1 MGGKT
6 STASRSKYNAKTYE
20 RLVLNLRI
28 DSPQSKK
35 AIEAAAEQ
43 AGESATA
50 YVVEA
55 VRRRMEQEQML
66 SASDTPGVVK
76 NLEGDTDPAEWESCS
91 ISPDLIKIQQQ
102 KASVFH
108 RNVIGRGFFSVKN
121 SLTHAKEHKSGW
133 HWIWNSKIH
142 LERRARVVGKSE
154 QIIRYIIGSPA
165 PVHRTTHRKR
175 TDQAWYQG
183 HHRAF

>member
-55 VRRRMEQEQML
+55 VCRRMEQEQTL
-66 SASDTPGVVK
+66 SASDTPGEVK
-76 NLEGDTDPAEWESCS
+76 NLEGDADPVEWDRYS
-91 ISPDLIKIQQQ
+91 ISPDRIESSSRRPLSFTEMWS
-102 KASVFH
+102 AGVFL
-108 RNVIGRGFFSVKN
+108 VK
-121 SLTHAKEHKSGW
+121 K
-133 HWIWNSKIH
+133 
-142 LERRARVVGKSE
+142 
-154 QIIRYIIGSPA
+154 
-165 PVHRTTHRKR
+165 
-175 TDQAWYQG
+175 
-183 HHRAF
+183 

>member
-28 DSPQSKK
+28 DSSQSKK

-76 NLEGDTDPAEWESCS
+76 NLEGDTDPVEWDSCF
-91 ISPDLIKIQQQ
+91 ISPELIKI
-102 KASVFH
+102 
-108 RNVIGRGFFSVKN
+108 
-121 SLTHAKEHKSGW
+121 
-133 HWIWNSKIH
+133 
-142 LERRARVVGKSE
+142 
-154 QIIRYIIGSPA
+154 
-165 PVHRTTHRKR
+165 
-175 TDQAWYQG
+175 
-183 HHRAF
+183 

>member
-55 VRRRMEQEQML
+55 VRRRMEQEQTL
-66 SASDTPGVVK
+66 SASDTPGEVK
-76 NLEGDTDPAEWESCS
+76 NLEGDADPVEWDSCS
-91 ISPDLIKIQQQ
+91 ISPDRIESSSRRPLSFTKMWSAGAFLAQKITWPMQ
-102 KASVFH
+102 KST
-108 RNVIGRGFFSVKN
+108 NQ
-121 SLTHAKEHKSGW
+121 
-133 HWIWNSKIH
+133 
-142 LERRARVVGKSE
+142 VVRCIDG
-154 QIIRYIIGSPA
+154 
-165 PVHRTTHRKR
+165 
-175 TDQAWYQG
+175 
-183 HHRAF
+183 

>member
-76 NLEGDTDPAEWESCS
+76 NLVRDTDPVEWDSCS
-91 ISPDLIKIQQQ
+91 ISPDRIESSIRRPLSFTEMWSAGAFLAQKIARPMQ
-102 KASVFH
+102 KST
-108 RNVIGRGFFSVKN
+108 NQ
-121 SLTHAKEHKSGW
+121 
-133 HWIWNSKIH
+133 
-142 LERRARVVGKSE
+142 VVRCIDG
-154 QIIRYIIGSPA
+154 
-165 PVHRTTHRKR
+165 
-175 TDQAWYQG
+175 
-183 HHRAF
+183 

>member
-102 KASVFH
+102 KASCLSQKCD
-108 RNVIGRGFFSVKN
+108 R
-121 SLTHAKEHKSGW
+121 
-133 HWIWNSKIH
+133 
-142 LERRARVVGKSE
+142 
-154 QIIRYIIGSPA
+154 
-165 PVHRTTHRKR
+165 
-175 TDQAWYQG
+175 QG
-183 HHRAF
+183 PF

>member
-76 NLEGDTDPAEWESCS
+76 NLEGDTDPVEWDRYS
-91 ISPDLIKIQQQ
+91 ISPDRIESSSRRPLSFTEMWSAGAFLAQKITWPMQ
-102 KASVFH
+102 KSTNQAD
-108 RNVIGRGFFSVKN
+108 NGYEILK
-121 SLTHAKEHKSGW
+121 SL
-133 HWIWNSKIH
+133 
-142 LERRARVVGKSE
+142 
-154 QIIRYIIGSPA
+154 
-165 PVHRTTHRKR
+165 
-175 TDQAWYQG
+175 
-183 HHRAF
+183 

>member
-76 NLEGDTDPAEWESCS
+76 NLEGDTDPVEWDSCS
-91 ISPDLIKIQQQ
+91 ISPDRIKNLATEGLCLSQNCD
-102 KASVFH
+102 
-108 RNVIGRGFFSVKN
+108 RRGPF
-121 SLTHAKEHKSGW
+121 W
-133 HWIWNSKIH
+133 
-142 LERRARVVGKSE
+142 
-154 QIIRYIIGSPA
+154 
-165 PVHRTTHRKR
+165 RKK
-175 TDQAWYQG
+175 
-183 HHRAF
+183 